1 MELFLL
7 RNQIVE
13 DVEEYFVKVVVI
25 IKLNWMKMQ
34 ILIQKQVYGVK
45 FVNNVL
51 QQEKDLHKLLVIII
65 TIINFDLSRFSQLFI
80 NVGAF
85 RDYTKDFKK
94 FRKNTSEKFE
104 LVGNRLQ
111 MRYDKVW
118 IFI

>member
-51 QQEKDLHKLLVIII
+51 
-65 TIINFDLSRFSQLFI
+65 
-80 NVGAF
+80 
-85 RDYTKDFKK
+85 
-94 FRKNTSEKFE
+94 
-104 LVGNRLQ
+104 
-111 MRYDKVW
+111 
-118 IFI
+118 